1 MNAVIEII
9 TALAQKIA
17 EPEFFINLTLKTSL
31 ILALAGLLNV
41 LLQGASA
48 SVRHWFWSLA
58 FAGVL
63 LFPLLSSTLPVW
75 QLEVLPT
82 FLNSKSQEKAI
93 ASFEPSAIT
102 LNANRQ
108 ASLNLKME
116 STNTLPQYPTF
127 SNTPIQSGKAESVGK
142 WYTNINGSVWVLL
155 IWIAGGLFVLTRTL
169 FEILWF
175 TVLAHKGDTARN
187 GPLERMG

>member
-9 TALAQKIA
+9 SVLAQKIA

-31 ILALAGLLNV
+31 ILALTGLLNV

-58 FAGVL
+58 FVGVL

-82 FLNSKSQEKAI
+82 FLNSKSEEKAI
-93 ASFEPSAIT
+93 ASFEPGNS
-102 LNANRQ
+102 
-108 ASLNLKME
+108 
-116 STNTLPQYPTF
+116 PT
-127 SNTPIQSGKAESVGK
+127 PGLMSGAL
-142 WYTNINGSVWVLL
+142 W
-155 IWIAGGLFVLTRTL
+155 FVL
-169 FEILWF
+169 
-175 TVLAHKGDTARN
+175 
-187 GPLERMG
+187 